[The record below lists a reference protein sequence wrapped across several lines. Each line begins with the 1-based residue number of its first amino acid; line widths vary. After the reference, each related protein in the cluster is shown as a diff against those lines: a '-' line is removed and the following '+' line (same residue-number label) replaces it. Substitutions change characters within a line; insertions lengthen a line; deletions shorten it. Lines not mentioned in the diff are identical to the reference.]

1 MHLPP
6 LLSTQESVNAALRYI
21 HARGAGAKLA
31 TPVPV
36 LFSSPNH
43 AAALKQHRAARE
55 AKSAPVSWRSTLRVF
70 NYNPA

>member
-6 LLSTQESVNAALRYI
+6 LLSTQESVNAALVYLHRTGTA
-21 HARGAGAKLA
+21 HKLA

-55 AKSAPVSWRSTLRVF
+55 AKSVPVSWRTSLRMF
-70 NYNPA
+70 QHNPA